1 LPFGKYAKKRIE
13 EIAIKDPAYL
23 KWMVESLM
31 DMDEDLRY
39 SIEYY
44 LLRA

>member
-1 LPFGKYAKKRIE
+1 M
-13 EIAIKDPAYL
+13 KDPAYL
-23 KWMVESLM
+23 KWMLESLM

-44 LLRA
+44 LRD